1 MRFDNFYIF
10 YNSQK
15 AALFLVLMAFSI
27 PEVPK
32 LFFWVYFS
40 KPLSILTLKP
50 KEGSIFM
57 PNLLRKKKPVENAL
71 LKELQETRLELE
83 TAYSIFENAV
93 DPDLVS
99 SSIYRINSVQERYQF
114 LLKQIK
120 KAEAILQSS

>member
-1 MRFDNFYIF
+1 
-10 YNSQK
+10 
-15 AALFLVLMAFSI
+15 
-27 PEVPK
+27 
-32 LFFWVYFS
+32 
-40 KPLSILTLKP
+40 
-50 KEGSIFM
+50 M

-71 LKELQETRLELE
+71 LKELRETRLELE

-120 KAEAILQSS
+120 KADAILQSS

>member
-1 MRFDNFYIF
+1 
-10 YNSQK
+10 
-15 AALFLVLMAFSI
+15 MA
-27 PEVPK
+27 
-32 LFFWVYFS
+32 
-40 KPLSILTLKP
+40 
-50 KEGSIFM
+50 
-57 PNLLRKKKPVENAL
+57 NLLRKKKPVENAL